1 MRFMAGQTVLIC
13 HFCSVWVVTFEA
25 VQELTMLE
33 VAPLAV
39 KFTVLTRIVSQL
51 SSFSGMAGD
60 TDRFD
65 RRYV

>member
-1 MRFMAGQTVLIC
+1 MAGQTVLIC
-13 HFCSVWVVTFEA
+13 HFCSVRVVTFEA

-60 TDRFD
+60 TDRLD
-65 RRYV
+65 RGYV